1 MRFKIFYCLLAAS
14 LALAAQ
20 TERVEA
26 QSIHSYSITEAFTGG
41 TVTFNFSIDVNQ
53 AASPNDTPQQ
63 YQFSFT
69 SISEIYTGIN
79 LGFQADILDSAYSQ
93 YANYGGYSYLPFRD
107 ASGNV
112 ASIDLSAVFSDVS
125 VLGIAGAVDN
135 GGSTLIYNSVTTNL
149 SGGTVIET
157 TVVPEPASMMLL
169 GAGLAGL
176 GLLRRRRV

>member
-1 MRFKIFYCLLAAS
+1 
-14 LALAAQ
+14 
-20 TERVEA
+20 
-26 QSIHSYSITEAFTGG
+26 
-41 TVTFNFSIDVNQ
+41 
-53 AASPNDTPQQ
+53 
-63 YQFSFT
+63 
-69 SISEIYTGIN
+69 
-79 LGFQADILDSAYSQ
+79 
-93 YANYGGYSYLPFRD
+93 
-107 ASGNV
+107 
-112 ASIDLSAVFSDVS
+112 